1 MLKRKAYRLFESWLE
16 APSMKALLVMGA
28 RQVGKS
34 YLVDAFCSDHFENV
48 VKFDLIENADIR
60 DSFSAAKSADD
71 LELRMS
77 VAATSP
83 LVPNKTAIIIDEVQ
97 ECPNIVT

>member
-1 MLKRKAYRLFESWLE
+1 MIHRKLQTIIENRLFKG
-16 APSMKALLVMGA
+16 KAIIVIGA

-34 YLVDAFCSDHFENV
+34 YLVDAFCSDHFESI

-83 LVPNKTAIIIDEVQ
+83 LVPNKDDETRRKNRRV
-97 ECPNIVT
+97 EFILEK